1 MSKII
6 IVTGASSGI
15 GRAISLY
22 LTSKGFKVYGTCR
35 NPKKYNFS
43 EYELLKCNI
52 NSSKEIEDTV
62 NYIVDKEKNI
72 DVLINN
78 AGIGITGPLEE
89 TSNNDIKSAFETNL
103 YGPINMIKKCIPTMR
118 KNNKGLIINITS
130 VLGYFGIPYRGIY
143 CATKSSMEI
152 VGEVFSMELKKFN
165 INVVNVAPGDFK
177 TNIVSRRIN
186 SKPDSFSYYNEEYS
200 KSLKSANK
208 NVENAWSPE
217 IVSKLIYN
225 IINSKNPK
233 IHYKVGKF
241 IQKFS
246 IVLKNILPDRLFEKI
261 LLYYS
266 KN

>member
-1 MSKII
+1 MCKTIL
-6 IVTGASSGI
+6 VTGASSGI
-15 GRAISLY
+15 GRSISLY

-43 EYELLKCNI
+43 EYELLKCDI
-52 NSSKEIEDTV
+52 NSSQEIEDTV
-62 NYIVDKEKNI
+62 NYIVDKEKNV

-118 KNNKGLIINITS
+118 NNNKGLIINITS
-130 VLGYFGIPYRGIY
+130 VLGYFGIPYRGVY

-152 VGEVFSMELKKFN
+152 IGEVFSMELKKFN

-177 TNIVSRRIN
+177 TDIVSRRIN
-186 SKPDSFSYYNEEYS
+186 SKPNNFSYYNEEYS

-217 IVSKLIYN
+217 IISKLIYN